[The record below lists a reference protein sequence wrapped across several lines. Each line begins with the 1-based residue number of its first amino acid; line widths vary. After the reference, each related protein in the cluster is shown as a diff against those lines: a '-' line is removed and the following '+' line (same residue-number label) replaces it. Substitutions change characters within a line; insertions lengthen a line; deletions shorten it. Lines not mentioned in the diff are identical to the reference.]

1 MKITD
6 HIHALKIHFQLV
18 FSPEK
23 IVDRSVYAYIVFGE
37 KIHLIDCGVK
47 GSQKQI
53 FDYLETNGR
62 SKEEIATLVITHS
75 HPDHIGAAVSIKKMT
90 GCKIAYHKGERD
102 WIEDTEKQYKERPIP
117 GFHNLVEGSVSPDI
131 ILEDQDVLTLEEGLE
146 LKTIHTP
153 GHSRG
158 SVSLFLEKDAALVT
172 ADALP
177 LPGDL
182 PLYEDIGA
190 SIASIKKLQAL
201 SGVRVV
207 FSSWEDPIQDGT
219 AIKRRMAESLQIFY
233 KIHQVVCAQVEP
245 QQSDMDLCKK
255 VVAALS
261 LPPVAVNP
269 IMAKAFASSVG
280 HCDNENFFGAP
291 SAG

>member
-23 IVDRSVYAYIVFGE
+23 IVDRLVYAYIVFGE

-47 GSQKQI
+47 GSQNQI
-53 FDYLETNGR
+53 FDYLEANGR

-90 GCKIAYHKGERD
+90 GCNIAYHIDERD

-117 GFHNLVEGSVSPDI
+117 GFHNLVEGPVSPDMV
-131 ILEDQDVLTLEEGLE
+131 LKDQDVLKLEEGLE
-146 LKTIHTP
+146 LKVIHTP
-153 GHSRG
+153 GHSKG
-158 SVSLFLEKDAALVT
+158 SVALYLEKDAALIT

-182 PLYEDIGA
+182 PLYEDIGD
-190 SIASIKKLQAL
+190 SIASIRTLQSL

-207 FSSWEDPIQDGT
+207 FSSWEDPIQDEAT
-219 AIKRRMAESLQIFY
+219 IKSRMEESLQIFY
-233 KIHQVVCAQVEP
+233 KIHKTVCAQVEP
-245 QQSDMDLCKK
+245 EQSDMDLCQK
-255 VVAALS
+255 VVTVLS
-261 LPPVAVNP
+261 LPPVAANP
-269 IMAKAFASSVG
+269 IMAKAFASSLK
-280 HCDNENFFGAP
+280 HCENKKFLTGQV
-291 SAG
+291 